1 MKKQLESKS
10 EVKNSNDGEEESVV
24 ADSVVPDSVDED
36 SDSEN
41 SVDEN
46 EADADS
52 VNEDSGDDDSSNDDS
67 DDEISESGK
76 SDNAHSSI
84 GNKTKENL
92 NGANSGNTGIDKIE
106 QSHNGEKDE
115 IVKNGVEEKNTRL
128 VPENNST
135 KSVDNN

>member
-10 EVKNSNDGEEESVV
+10 EIKTSKDGEEESVV

-46 EADADS
+46 EADE
-52 VNEDSGDDDSSNDDS
+52 NEDSGDDNSSNDDS
-67 DDEISESGK
+67 DDETSESEK
-76 SDNAHSSI
+76 SDTAHSSI